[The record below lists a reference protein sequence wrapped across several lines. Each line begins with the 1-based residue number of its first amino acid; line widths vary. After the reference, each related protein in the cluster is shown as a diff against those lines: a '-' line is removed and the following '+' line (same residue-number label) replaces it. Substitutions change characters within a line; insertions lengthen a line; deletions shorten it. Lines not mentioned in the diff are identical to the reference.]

1 MKKILSPC
9 IAITSFAISV
19 AFAEGAD
26 TPAKGTPYQDVKT
39 WHQQFLA
46 GNPTRA
52 ERLEALRD
60 IVRASR
66 YGERGLDRMF
76 RNFEG
81 KYTIDPRIPGVE
93 DSVLKLTS
101 PSRAQ
106 AKGYAREVLYSID
119 IHNDPRFTLVEMNR
133 KIQRSWGN
141 TDADIIFRYGQGGLY
156 GRIEVKDMSLA
167 SQASEM
173 QRIKAQIDKMAL
185 ELHRTGQPQVWA
197 NRREI
202 HPEIRRYAHRKGIP
216 AFETVSTGKGSPNR
230 TMTSHD
236 FKAEVARQATGIQRA
251 RAIQAGFQAGYGVWM
266 LWNAAPASW
275 ADLQTVLESNTRTG
289 ESWRRLGEHGSFTI
303 AGGAMAVSGSA
314 LLASQYASGAFQGN
328 LYYIGRVGGIVSL
341 VALASGEG
349 FMIYRYRSG
358 DVSSREFWTSQW
370 VLGGSALG
378 GWLGAWGGG
387 ALGVA
392 ASGPGAPAGATTGAA
407 IGGFVGTWLGGK
419 TTRYFS
425 DAYYDW
431 RFAEIDR
438 QFADFVYARYGVQ

>member
-1 MKKILSPC
+1 M
-9 IAITSFAISV
+9 
-19 AFAEGAD
+19 
-26 TPAKGTPYQDVKT
+26 PYQEIKT

-76 RNFEG
+76 RNFDG
-81 KYTIDPRIPGVE
+81 RYTIDPRIPGVE

-101 PSRAQ
+101 PSRFQ
-106 AKGYAREVLYSID
+106 AKGYAREILYAIEF
-119 IHNDPRFTLVEMNR
+119 HNDPRFTLVEMNR
-133 KIQRSWGN
+133 KLQRPWGN
-141 TDADIIFRYGQGGLY
+141 TDADLIVRYGQRWLY
-156 GRIEVKDMSLA
+156 GRVEVKEA
-167 SQASEM
+167 TIVSQASDM

-185 ELHRTGQPQVWA
+185 EFRRTGQLQVWA

-202 HPEIRRYAHRKGIP
+202 HPEIRRYAQRKGIP
-216 AFETVSTGKGSPNR
+216 VFENVSTGNSNPSR
-230 TMTSHD
+230 TMTAQD
-236 FKAEVARQATGIQRA
+236 FKAEVARQASVIQRA
-251 RAIQAGFQAGYGVWM
+251 RAIQGGVQAGYGVWM

-289 ESWRRLGEHGSFTI
+289 EAWNRLGEHGSFTI
-303 AGGAMAVSGSA
+303 AGGAMTISGSA
-314 LLASQYASGAFQGN
+314 LLASQYASGTLQGN
-328 LYYIGRVGGIVSL
+328 LYYIGRAGGIVSL

-370 VLGGSALG
+370 VLGGSAAG
-378 GWLGAWGGG
+378 GLAGSWIGG
-387 ALGVA
+387 ALGGLV
-392 ASGPGAPAGATTGAA
+392 SGAA
-407 IGGFVGTWLGGK
+407 TEGAGTPVGVTVGSGIGGFAGTWIGGR
-419 TTRYFS
+419 TTGYFA

-431 RFAEIDR
+431 KFAEIDR
-438 QFADFVYARYGVQ
+438 KYADFVYARYGVQ